1 MNFIQLNYLWK
12 VKEIKIKKTFKFLV
26 HQGLVNK
33 INLFFNYT
41 SSEAYFYEFLY
52 TNLYNTIGNISK
64 EILFEDNKDIKPIHI
79 DVYDSYNS
87 MNRKRI
93 NILNIPKQK
102 IYNEKKEIINI
113 KSNSIQICEFFK
125 DKEFLT
131 LGVFNIEEIELNDL
145 KSNDIFDDYYEQFG
159 NIINEF
165 SVHLKNEEYINQCKS
180 KYEACTLD
188 KTNSILLQYFK
199 EEITLSQYKTRIGYL
214 ICHFLYFHKNIS
226 LKLEIALLSILSNLE
241 RYETSLF
248 KKLRIIFFYLRQIIL
263 LKNKNIYFHFLPNS
277 ENQDNDPYLLGYK
290 FNIEE
295 LQNMD
300 EFSRLFFAYLQ
311 LDSFILY
318 NYFIEQSTYSFSLE
332 PLHIMKYHLIQNY
345 DEFYFIDRNNPDKY
359 ACQTCDEK
367 ITVINENSLF
377 MNKIQFFNDKMEGKN
392 LEESK
397 NYAWSISMENRH
409 KRNSHQK
416 RANEIQRKNSSTYF
430 CRDLKYFEIVKDEKE
445 PTVGESGRMVKS
457 FISPEPEFIKELKIQ
472 SIYGDLLN
480 YKYFIGND
488 FKNLF
493 EKIKEIQ
500 EKKKTLL
507 IGEKKEKN
515 TKCFNASFD
524 KKMMKHKI
532 MKI

>member
-416 RANEIQRKNSSTYF
+416 RANKIQRKNSSTYF